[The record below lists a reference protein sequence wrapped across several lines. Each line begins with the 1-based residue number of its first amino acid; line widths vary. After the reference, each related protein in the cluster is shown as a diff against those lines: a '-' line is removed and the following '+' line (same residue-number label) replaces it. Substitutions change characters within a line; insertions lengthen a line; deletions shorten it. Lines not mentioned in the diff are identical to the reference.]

1 MQLYVVWNRRR
12 YVWSCIVQSVH
23 GS

>member
-12 YVWSCIVQSVH
+12 YDWSCIVQSVH

>member
-1 MQLYVVWNRRR
+1 MKLYVVWNRRR
-12 YVWSCIVQSVH
+12 YDWSCIVQSVH